1 MPTIAVV
8 GSKGGV
14 GKTTLAI
21 NLAAGLAQRGSVLL
35 LDADPQQSA
44 FQWSLIDERENTPP
58 VLAESAGVADS
69 APELASGQDFLV
81 IDCPPAVNAT
91 QTLEALRVADLALVP
106 VQPSPMDLWATVH
119 IVETISAARVANPR
133 LGASVVINQLESR
146 TVLSRFARMAVE
158 ELELDVA
165 ETAIRRRAIYRNS
178 ILEGRTVY
186 AMGKRGEPAVL
197 EMNALIEEVIGS

>member
-44 FQWSLIDERENTPP
+44 FQWSLIDEQQNTPP
-58 VLAESAGVADS
+58 VLAESARVADT

-81 IDCPPAVNAT
+81 IDCPPAVNAS

-119 IVETISAARVANPR
+119 IVETISAARAANPR

-178 ILEGRTVY
+178 VLEGRTVY

>member
-44 FQWSLIDERENTPP
+44 FQWSLIDERENTPA
-58 VLAESAGVADS
+58 VLAESARVGDAV
-69 APELASGQDFLV
+69 PELASDQDFLV
-81 IDCPPAVNAT
+81 IDCPPAVNAM
-91 QTLEALRVADLALVP
+91 QTLEALQVADLALVP

-119 IVETISAARVANPR
+119 IVETIAGARAVNPR
-133 LGASVVINQLESR
+133 LGASLVINQLESR

-158 ELELDVA
+158 ELELDVT

-178 ILEGRTVY
+178 VLEGRTVY